1 MINQTSQII
10 REGSPLSDIRTYF
23 DALQRSMPSTYI
35 FAADMKDNAV
45 LVSDNFVR
53 DFQFSSNIVDD
64 FQNRLMSVI
73 HPDDIERF
81 NEGIK
86 KHFIKKVDDDA
97 HDFEYRI
104 CMPDGEYVWATFKG
118 ALGFNTQSPDMVS
131 MSDNFNGEA
140 LIWSGAIIRMDL
152 KINADDI
159 TGLLNRRAFDEALA
173 RELKSADDAHGA
185 VIVIGLDNFHVI
197 NETYGHQFGDIA
209 LRQIAQNITDVLPPD
224 IRLYKLD
231 GYMFGL
237 FMPFAMPEEI
247 EIFFSSVQL
256 CMREIRNVEDTIYCT
271 ASGGAAFYPTDAT
284 DHPTLLRYAEVALEI
299 ARQKG
304 RDQISF
310 FSKETYDRWR
320 YDIGM
325 QNLMQNCIAKGCEDF
340 FLCYQPQVDAKDG
353 KLIGAEALI
362 RWYDKDGSVV
372 APMQFIP
379 MLEKSR
385 MIIPVGHWI
394 IENAVKTAKKWQEYM
409 PDFQMSINIS
419 LYQLE
424 EHMFFPFVQDCLE
437 RHQIDPTTITFEL
450 TESQSVYDW
459 EFVNKQFANFHN
471 LGSQIAM
478 DDFGTGYSSL
488 GFLKNFACNVIK
500 IDRVFVQDILKSDF
514 DRNLVKYTIMLCHSV
529 GMKVCIEGVEEE
541 KAYIFLRDECKADY
555 IQGFFFGY
563 PEMEDV
569 FVRRL
574 KSRRPLK

>member
-1 MINQTSQII
+1 MINETTQII
-10 REGSPLSDIRTYF
+10 REDSPLNAIRTYF
-23 DALQRSMPSTYI
+23 DALQRSMPRTYI
-35 FAADMKDNAV
+35 FVADLSNNAV
-45 LVSDNFVR
+45 LVSDNFIQ
-53 DFQFSSNIVDD
+53 DFQFPSNVVDD
-64 FQNRLMSVI
+64 FQSRLMSVV

-81 NEGIK
+81 EECFNK
-86 KHFIKKVDDDA
+86 RFIKKVDDDEY
-97 HDFEYRI
+97 DFEYRM
-104 CMPDGEYVWATFKG
+104 CLPTGEYVWMNCQGSIGRDKDGNAI
-118 ALGFNTQSPDMVS
+118 
-131 MSDNFNGEA
+131 
-140 LIWSGAIIRMDL
+140 IWSGLILRMDL
-152 KINADDI
+152 TLNADDV
-159 TGLLNRRAFDEALA
+159 TGLLNRNAFYEALQN
-173 RELKSADDAHGA
+173 ELRSSSDAHGA
-185 VIVIGLDNFHVI
+185 AIIIGIDNFHVI
-197 NETYGHQFGDIA
+197 NETYGHKFGDIA

-224 IRLYKLD
+224 IRLYKLE

-247 EIFFSSVQL
+247 EIIFSSIQL

-271 ASGGAAFYPTDAT
+271 ASAGAAFYPADAK
-284 DHPTLLRYAEVALEI
+284 DYITLLRYAEVALEI

-310 FSKETYDRWR
+310 FNKETYDRWR

-325 QNLMQNCIAKGCEDF
+325 QNLMQNSIARGCEDF

-353 KLIGAEALI
+353 HLIGAEALL

-394 IENAVKTAKKWQEYM
+394 IENAVTTAKKWQEYM
-409 PDFQMSINIS
+409 PDFQISINIS

-424 EHMFFPFVQDCLE
+424 EHMFFPFVQDCIE
-437 RHQIDPTTITFEL
+437 RHQIDPTTIIFEL

-459 EFVNKQFANFHN
+459 EFVNKQFSAFHD
-471 LGSQIAM
+471 LGIQIAM

-488 GFLKNFACNVIK
+488 GFLKNFNCNIIK
-500 IDRVFVQDILKSDF
+500 IDRVFIEDIFKSEF
-514 DRNLVKYTIMLCHSV
+514 DRNLVKYAIMLCHSI

-541 KAYIFLRDECKADY
+541 KAYIFLRDECQADY

-574 KSRRPLK
+574 KK